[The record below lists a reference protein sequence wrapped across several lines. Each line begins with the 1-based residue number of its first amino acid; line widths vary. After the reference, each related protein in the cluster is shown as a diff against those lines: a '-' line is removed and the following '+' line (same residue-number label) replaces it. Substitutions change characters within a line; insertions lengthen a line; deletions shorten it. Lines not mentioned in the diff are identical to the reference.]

1 MAGRLAIGLSVL
13 AIVATFRTLLLS
25 RSGTG
30 FLAPL
35 GTAPHNA
42 VAKLVPRTPVVPV
55 ANGSWEAADAPSG
68 ASLGAASV
76 AAALLCA
83 AFRARSGRSSSISR
97 RNTIGFRDI
106 QHLIDKMGLHTIN
119 RKPAYYPGEYGYRS
133 DKVPKQPRKPPS
145 RMALGAVEEPCAVFS
160 PSDFY
165 TAPRVKLDPASVQKS
180 VPEGLPAFVKP
191 KMGVFLQ
198 KERGPTRRPFETEG
212 YFDHVEEKYCT
223 LGPVA
228 EKMETTSDI
237 IADRRGLLTLLSWLN
252 EKLAKHLKKK
262 SQRPLPVDLVKVTKK
277 GKALMLEGIYDPIS
291 VTAEFLP
298 YSGAWRKSEV
308 SQHGECLPALRRLCT
323 STIWERTM
331 TVTGIWEVKGGE
343 EVPKPLD
350 LVSEFKLGDLS
361 LSTRAP
367 VDATLDGKSIEI
379 KSKNFY
385 KRQDITK
392 FDTYMKLLLGGA
404 DILSLTIQR
413 SGKVCKHFELTLD
426 SLTEGD
432 SSELIDAIEIR
443 LGRLAALL
451 QKVKDV
457 MEDGDKTG
465 PYVLQLQ
472 RDDLVLGP
480 YEAPPPEPEEEEE
493 EVDEAEEIMA

>member
-42 VAKLVPRTPVVPV
+42 ATKLVPRTPVGPV

-83 AFRARSGRSSSISR
+83 AFRARSGRSSSITR
-97 RNTIGFRDI
+97 RCTIGRRDI
-106 QHLIDKMGLHTIN
+106 QKLIDKMGLHVKNHPT
-119 RKPAYYPGEYGYRS
+119 RHYPGEYGYRD
-133 DKVPKQPRKPPS
+133 DKVPKQPTPPPA
-145 RMALGAVEEPCAVFS
+145 RMALHAVEEPSAVFN

-165 TAPRVKLDPASVQKS
+165 TAARVKLDPASVQKS
-180 VPEGLPAFVKP
+180 VPEGLPAFINP
-191 KMGVFLQ
+191 KKGVYLQ
-198 KERGPTRRPFETEG
+198 KERGAKRRPTETEA
-212 YFDHVEEKYCT
+212 YFDYAEEKLCT

-228 EKMETTSDI
+228 EKMGTTSDI
-237 IADRRGLLTLLSWLN
+237 IADRGVLLTLLNFLDG
-252 EKLAKHLKKK
+252 KMAKQLKWK

-277 GKALMLEGIYDPIS
+277 GKALMLELLFDAITLR
-291 VTAEFLP
+291 VEHLP
-298 YSGAWRKSEV
+298 YNGSWKRSEY
-308 SQHGECLPALRRLCT
+308 SEHGECMPALRRLCT
-323 STIWERTM
+323 SPTWERTM
-331 TVTGIWEVKGGE
+331 TVTGIWEIKGGE
-343 EVPKPLD
+343 EVPKPSD
-350 LVSEFKLGDLS
+350 LLSEFKLGDLS
-361 LSTRAP
+361 ISTRAP

-392 FDTYMKLLLGGA
+392 YETYMRLLLGGT
-404 DILSLTIQR
+404 DMLSLTIQR
-413 SGKVCKHFELTLD
+413 NGKVCRHLPLTLE

-432 SSELIDAIEIR
+432 SSALIDAVELR
-443 LGRLAALL
+443 LGRLTALL
-451 QKVKDV
+451 QKVKAT
-457 MEDGDKTG
+457 MEEGDKTG
-465 PYVLQLQ
+465 PYVLQMQ
-472 RDDLVLGP
+472 GDDVVLGP
-480 YEAPPPEPEEEEE
+480 YEVPPPEPEEEEVE
-493 EVDEAEEIMA
+493 EAEEMMA